1 VFALL
6 ALAVFVAADPSPVSS
21 ATAFTPQ
28 EKVLAQAPYG
38 NFACRV
44 NSLKLTIDS
53 PGVGE
58 HIIITPDEVRAAFAN
73 VATLEWAHIAQ
84 SSFSSLD
91 GRNEEKVLA
100 TPGGDMGEFIQALE
114 AYTKVSGKTLD
125 AAEVQ
130 RVFEKY
136 LKVMTRQKFSYETDE
151 KAYIRLAVATGCKNL
166 HVSEMGGM
174 KHKREAFLSQMAR
187 PEHIGDAFIRFL
199 ATNATELTITPD
211 YIHHALAA
219 YHNVLW
225 TTPSRLSTKL
235 CYLEL
240 KGAHLEAALINIRTP
255 PFCVDQGLAPMV
267 SQQLTCS
274 APALVNHP
282 EAVRVLRRELVS
294 VLSTLDAAVD
304 AKEVMAAFNLLA
316 EANLEKF
323 WGEVGQDLPVYT
335 VEFVNSSPLLSTEE
349 EFVE

>member
-1 VFALL
+1 
-6 ALAVFVAADPSPVSS
+6 
-21 ATAFTPQ
+21 
-28 EKVLAQAPYG
+28 LAQAPFG

-58 HIIITPDEVRAAFAN
+58 HITIPPEEVRAAFAN

-84 SSFSSLD
+84 TSFSSLD
-91 GRNEEKVLA
+91 GRNDEKVLA

-114 AYTKVSGKTLD
+114 AFTKVSGTTLD
-125 AAEVQ
+125 AAAVQ
-130 RVFEKY
+130 RVFERY

-151 KAYIRLAVATGCKNL
+151 TSYIRLAVATGCKNL

-174 KHKREAFLSQMAR
+174 KHKREAFLSQVTR

-199 ATNATELTITPD
+199 VTNSTELGVNPD

-240 KGAHLEAALINIRTP
+240 KGNHKEAALIHIRTP

-267 SQQLTCS
+267 SQLLTCS
-274 APALVNHP
+274 APSLVNHP

-294 VLSTLDAAVD
+294 VLSTIDPKVD
-304 AKEVMAAFNLLA
+304 AKEVMAALNLLA
-316 EANLEKF
+316 EANLDKF
-323 WGEVGQDLPVYT
+323 WGQVGQDLPVYT
-335 VEFVNSSPLLSTEE
+335 VEFVNSSPLLTTEE
-349 EFVE
+349 AFVE